1 MDDRLEKIIRENR
14 EAFDDKSPREKVW
27 AGINKELHFRD
38 NKPGRGY
45 LTVIWKAAA
54 IIFLFTSI
62 WLLYD
67 KYSNKNEKD
76 TMAEVESSMPQLNEA
91 EKFYTTMIREKKSEI
106 LKMTKDRPDL
116 RKEFLYSLNDLD
128 SMYTV
133 LKKELP
139 KGNAGEI
146 ADAMIMNLQ
155 LRIDILN
162 KQLSILKDI
171 QNKRKDENIIS

>member
-14 EAFDDKSPREKVW
+14 DAFDDKSPRRNVW
-27 AGINKELHFRD
+27 AEIEKELQLEPE
-38 NKPGRGY
+38 KTQLGW
-45 LTVIWKAAA
+45 LVIWKVAAV
-54 IIFLFTSI
+54 IFLFTSI
-62 WLLYD
+62 WLAYD
-67 KYSNKNEKD
+67 KFSGERQGESV
-76 TMAEVESSMPQLNEA
+76 AEVESNIPQLTEA
-91 EKFYTTMIREKKSEI
+91 EKFYTSVINEKRAEI
-106 LKMTKDRPDL
+106 IELTKNRQDL

-139 KGNAGEI
+139 KGNSDEI

-162 KQLSILKDI
+162 KQLGILQEI
-171 QNKRKDENIIS
+171 QNKKDNEKVTS